1 MFKCI
6 RHYQHP
12 PPPPFPHLSNVE
24 IADGIRGNSMSH
36 VFISAATQKIE
47 HICVDQRRTISHG
60 LLLSTLELGGRGS
73 GRRTLSWHVSEWIPL
88 FSPGD
93 GPLKVMHPNKFN
105 TILENMWFLSMQARL
120 SAHVLPVNHL
130 AAKQSSW
137 EYHTMC
143 AWFAGQNKS
152 ALIQLQH
159 SMHWVC
165 TDRALYIMKLWVDQ
179 SKPSCGNFWNTYSY
193 KGKECIFYE
202 IQCHLSNYHQSVQKS
217 TDPGTDPL

>member
-1 MFKCI
+1 MRMSPCSHTRGVYILPQSGYRSLWFITFSRRWRKTSRQQLI
-6 RHYQHP
+6 PRARARR
-12 PPPPFPHLSNVE
+12 LSE
-24 IADGIRGNSMSH
+24 LMQS
-36 VFISAATQKIE
+36 
-47 HICVDQRRTISHG
+47 
-60 LLLSTLELGGRGS
+60 LS
-73 GRRTLSWHVSEWIPL
+73 
-88 FSPGD
+88 
-93 GPLKVMHPNKFN
+93 
-105 TILENMWFLSMQARL
+105 SMQARL

>member
-1 MFKCI
+1 MHPTLPTSFPSPLPTYFRGRDDQDKGSIPGRKKRDWHNISPQESMFKCI

-36 VFISAATQKIE
+36 VFISTATQKIE

-60 LLLSTLELGGRGS
+60 VLLSTLELGGRGS
-73 GRRTLSWHVSEWIPL
+73 GRLTLSWQVSEWIPL

-93 GPLKVMHPNKFN
+93 GPLKVMHPNKFD
-105 TILENMWFLSMQARL
+105 TILENMWFLNCR
-120 SAHVLPVNHL
+120 
-130 AAKQSSW
+130 
-137 EYHTMC
+137 T
-143 AWFAGQNKS
+143 
-152 ALIQLQH
+152 
-159 SMHWVC
+159 
-165 TDRALYIMKLWVDQ
+165 T
-179 SKPSCGNFWNTYSY
+179 SCGNFWNTYSY

>member
-1 MFKCI
+1 M
-6 RHYQHP
+6 YW
-12 PPPPFPHLSNVE
+12 N
-24 IADGIRGNSMSH
+24 
-36 VFISAATQKIE
+36 
-47 HICVDQRRTISHG
+47 
-60 LLLSTLELGGRGS
+60 STLELGGRGS
-73 GRRTLSWHVSEWIPL
+73 RGRTLSWQVSKWIPL

-93 GPLKVMHPNKFN
+93 GPLKFMHPNKFN
-105 TILENMWFLSMQARL
+105 TILANMWFLNCRTKYDELWVGRYLNESRFF
-120 SAHVLPVNHL
+120 LPGMDPSKSCIQINSTRFW
-130 AAKQSSW
+130 K
-137 EYHTMC
+137 TMC